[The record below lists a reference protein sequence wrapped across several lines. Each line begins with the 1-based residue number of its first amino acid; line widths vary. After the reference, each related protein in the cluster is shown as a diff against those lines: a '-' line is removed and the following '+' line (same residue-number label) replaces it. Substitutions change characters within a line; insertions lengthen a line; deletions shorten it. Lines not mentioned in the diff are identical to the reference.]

1 MENDILEEEEIR
13 KRDVF
18 DRYLKLVEKDVIKL
32 FDFNSFMRTNC
43 PACESKTFTEEFE
56 KLGFKYVSCKTCST
70 LFVNPRPSFKVL
82 NEFYSTSTST
92 SFWVN
97 EFFKPVA
104 EVRRKKIF
112 KPRAEYISKAIDKNK
127 LLVIG
132 DIGAGFGLF
141 LEELRKILPDNHYI
155 AIEPSGD
162 MADICIEKELETKC
176 MSLEDIDDLE
186 KGFDLLTTFELSEHL
201 FEPVPFFKKTYSLL
215 KPEGYLFLTTL
226 NGKGFDIMLLWE
238 KSKSITPPHH
248 LNFFNPTSIRL
259 LLERIGFEII
269 EISTP
274 GRLDWDIVEGMIK
287 NENVNAGKFWNQ
299 LAYKDDEECKMEL
312 QNWISRNSL
321 SSHMRI
327 LAKKSA
333 SLMSQE

>member
-1 MENDILEEEEIR
+1 MKEEEIR

-18 DRYLKLVEKDVIKL
+18 NKYLELVEKDVRD
-32 FDFNSFMRTNC
+32 FFEFNSFIETNC
-43 PACESKTFTEEFE
+43 PACGSSDFLFEFE
-56 KLGFKYVSCKTCST
+56 KLSFKYVSCKKCST
-70 LFVNPRPSFKVL
+70 LFVNPRPQFDVL
-82 NEFYSTSTST
+82 RGFYSKSSST

-112 KPRAEYISKAIDKNK
+112 KPRAEYISKVIDKNK
-127 LLVIG
+127 LSVVG

-141 LEELRKILPDNHYI
+141 LEELRKILPDSRYI
-155 AIEPSGD
+155 AIEPSD
-162 MADICIEKELETKC
+162 EMADICMEKELETKC
-176 MSLEDIDDLE
+176 MCLEDIDGLE
-186 KGFDLLTTFELSEHL
+186 GSFDILTTFELSEHL
-201 FEPVPFFKKTYSLL
+201 FEPVSFFKKAYSLL

-226 NGKGFDIMLLWE
+226 NSKGFDIMLLWE
-238 KSKSITPPHH
+238 KSKSIAPPHH
-248 LNFFNPTSIRL
+248 LNFFNPISIRL

-287 NENVNAGKFWNQ
+287 NENVDAGKFWNL

-312 QNWISRNSL
+312 QNWISKNNL

-327 LAKKSA
+327 LVKKKKT
-333 SLMSQE
+333 

>member
-1 MENDILEEEEIR
+1 MKEEEIR
-13 KRDVF
+13 KRDIF
-18 DRYLKLVEKDVIKL
+18 DRYLKQVEKDVNEF

-43 PACESKTFTEEFE
+43 PACEGESFTEEFE

-70 LFVNPRPSFKVL
+70 LFVNPRPSFVVL
-82 NEFYSTSTST
+82 REFYSKSSST

-97 EFFKPVA
+97 DFFKPVA

-112 KPRAEYISKAIDKNK
+112 KPRAEYISKIIDKNK
-127 LLVIG
+127 LSVVG

-141 LEELRKILPDNHYI
+141 LEELREILPDSRYI
-155 AIEPSGD
+155 AIEPSD
-162 MADICIEKELETKC
+162 EMADICIEKELETKC
-176 MSLEDIDDLE
+176 MCLEDIDDL
-186 KGFDLLTTFELSEHL
+186 GGSFDILTTFELSEHL
-201 FEPVPFFKKTYSLL
+201 FEPVSFFKKAYSLL

-226 NGKGFDIMLLWE
+226 NSKGFDIMLLWE
-238 KSKSITPPHH
+238 KSKSIAPPHH
-248 LNFFNPTSIRL
+248 LNFFNPISIRL

-274 GRLDWDIVEGMIK
+274 GMLDWDIVEGMIK
-287 NENVNAGKFWNQ
+287 NENVDAGKFWNL

-312 QNWISRNSL
+312 QNWISKNNL

-327 LAKKSA
+327 LVKKKKT
-333 SLMSQE
+333 